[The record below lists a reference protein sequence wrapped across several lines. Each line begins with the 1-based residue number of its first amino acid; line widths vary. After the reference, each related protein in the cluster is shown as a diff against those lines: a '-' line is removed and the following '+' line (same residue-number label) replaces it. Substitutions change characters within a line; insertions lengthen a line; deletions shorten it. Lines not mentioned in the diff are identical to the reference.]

1 VALSRPCFE
10 FWLLLH
16 FTAQPLVSDSTAGK
30 IPLTQPTC
38 FQIETRLREVVG
50 TYNKR
55 RVDLLPLT
63 EERVRAAI
71 ERARSEWDAPD
82 GDIPDHP
89 ATAVHRILD
98 EIERR
103 GAFAF
108 R

>member
-1 VALSRPCFE
+1 
-10 FWLLLH
+10 
-16 FTAQPLVSDSTAGK
+16 
-30 IPLTQPTC
+30 
-38 FQIETRLREVVG
+38 
-50 TYNKR
+50 
-55 RVDLLPLT
+55 LLPLT